1 MITTVLMIAL
11 KTSGFFVGSWID
23 AVAFTF
29 IAEMSRWVFAKDA

>member
-23 AVAFTF
+23 VVAFTF
-29 IAEMSRWVFAKDA
+29 IAEMSRWVFAKE